1 MNILQSLS
9 LENKVVLIT
18 GGRQLYG
25 KSSSI
30 ALAQAKATLYIATHS
45 IEKALPFIE
54 ELNKMGGKAYAVQF
68 DQEDPVSI
76 KKMIDH
82 VISQQGRIDVFIN
95 ASRVKLQNFGWN
107 QKMSDLEYSIRCN
120 GAAFLYMNRIVGQQ
134 MIKQKSGSMILF
146 GSMMGLV
153 GVESHNYDGADEMKK
168 GAYSHDYAII
178 KSGVNG
184 WTRHAASYYGRYGIR
199 VNAICPG
206 GLETPDMNPSFVKN
220 YSLHTQLGRLADNED
235 IKGIVVFLASDTSK
249 YITGA
254 ILPVDGGYVSI

>member
-1 MNILQSLS
+1 MSILQKFS

-45 IEKALPFIE
+45 IEKALPFID
-54 ELNKMGGKAYAVQF
+54 ELNQMGGTAYAIEF
-68 DQEDPVSI
+68 DQENPQSI
-76 KKMIDH
+76 KRMFEN
-82 VISQQGRIDVFIN
+82 VISKEGRIDVFIN
-95 ASRVKLQNFGWN
+95 ASRVKPGSFGWE
-107 QKMSDLEYSIRCN
+107 QKISDLEYSIRCN
-120 GAAFLYMNRIVGQQ
+120 GAAFLYMNRLVGEQ

-146 GSMMGLV
+146 SSMMGLV
-153 GVESHNYDGADEMKK
+153 GVESHNYDGAEEMKK
-168 GAYSHDYAII
+168 GAYSHDYAVV

-206 GLETPDMNPSFVKN
+206 GLETPEMNPSFVTN
-220 YSLHTQLGRLADNED
+220 YSLHTQLNRMADNED
-235 IKGIVVFLASDTSK
+235 IKGIVVFLASDASK
-249 YITGA
+249 YITGT
-254 ILPVDGGYVSI
+254 IIPVDGGYVGI